1 MYRLLIRRLL
11 LLIPVIIGASF
22 IIFFIINIAPG
33 DVTTIMGGDSSD
45 AALYAFK
52 EKLGLNDPLLVQ
64 YGRYLLNLLKGDL
77 GNSYYTNR
85 SVISEYFSRFPST
98 LKLATFSMLLAIVI
112 AIPAGI
118 VSAVRQYSFLDNFSM
133 TMALVGVS
141 MPVFWEG
148 LLLILLFSLHFRW
161 FPSGGETGP
170 LSYVLPTVT
179 AGTHMAATVAR
190 MTRSSMLEV
199 IRQDYI
205 VTAQAKGLSQ
215 KIVVWKHAFRNALIP
230 IVTSIGISFGTS
242 IGGAVVTETVF
253 SWPGIGRLIVE
264 SINRRDTPLILGSII
279 LTTVVVSLV
288 NLIVDILYA
297 YIDPRIKAQYKGAK

>member
-1 MYRLLIRRLL
+1 
-11 LLIPVIIGASF
+11 
-22 IIFFIINIAPG
+22 
-33 DVTTIMGGDSSD
+33 
-45 AALYAFK
+45 
-52 EKLGLNDPLLVQ
+52 
-64 YGRYLLNLLKGDL
+64 
-77 GNSYYTNR
+77 
-85 SVISEYFSRFPST
+85 
-98 LKLATFSMLLAIVI
+98 
-112 AIPAGI
+112 
-118 VSAVRQYSFLDNFSM
+118 
-133 TMALVGVS
+133 
-141 MPVFWEG
+141 
-148 LLLILLFSLHFRW
+148 
-161 FPSGGETGP
+161 
-170 LSYVLPTVT
+170 
-179 AGTHMAATVAR
+179 MAATVAR